1 MKTQIQT
8 PVPSHSGR
16 YQASTRVLDRP
27 PVDPWG
33 SACVYHVPGR
43 HNVDYDLLSIGPDG
57 KEGTADDIGNWQ

>member
-1 MKTQIQT
+1 
-8 PVPSHSGR
+8 
-16 YQASTRVLDRP
+16 
-27 PVDPWG
+27 VDPWG